1 MPSSAQDLPY
11 AQALRDEFMDRQ
23 SDMEV
28 DEGMMARIVASKTP
42 NDINERLS
50 TQDDKL
56 TLDERVNKLVKVV
69 RANPTPS
76 QPASALPT
84 DNKSSISKDPIYIK
98 VEKRL
103 QEKQKEL
110 ADHIG
115 KVESNTLD
123 ITTTTAALKNRTE
136 ELAQKQ
142 DEILKQIMMLAQSQ

>member
-1 MPSSAQDLPY
+1 
-11 AQALRDEFMDRQ
+11 
-23 SDMEV
+23 
-28 DEGMMARIVASKTP
+28 MMARIVASKSP

-103 QEKQKEL
+103 QDKQKEL

-142 DEILKQIMMLAQSQ
+142 DEILK